1 MLDYLEKTNP
11 YFNSKNLDKQLEN
24 SPYYTDT
31 DSIQIHCKNLKNLTL
46 NKELGGISD
55 DLGENCKILYGGWIA
70 PKLYFLEYV
79 EKKNG
84 KEDIKYHLR
93 GKGIPKEQL
102 SLETFERMMKG
113 QPIQV
118 QVSRD
123 FKRIHVNRNSQQKE
137 CENFSIAKLDALT
150 KTINKSQWNG
160 RHFIENASVPLYHH
174 SAICKG

>member
-1 MLDYLEKTNP
+1 M
-11 YFNSKNLDKQLEN
+11 
-24 SPYYTDT
+24 
-31 DSIQIHCKNLKNLTL
+31 TL

-102 SLETFERMMKG
+102 SLEMFEDMMKG
-113 QPIQV
+113 KPIQV

-123 FKRIHVNRNSQQKE
+123 FKRIHVNRNLQQKE
-137 CENFSIAKLDALT
+137 CENFSIAKLDVLI
-150 KTINKSQWNG
+150 KTINQTQWKG

-174 SAICKG
+174 STICQG